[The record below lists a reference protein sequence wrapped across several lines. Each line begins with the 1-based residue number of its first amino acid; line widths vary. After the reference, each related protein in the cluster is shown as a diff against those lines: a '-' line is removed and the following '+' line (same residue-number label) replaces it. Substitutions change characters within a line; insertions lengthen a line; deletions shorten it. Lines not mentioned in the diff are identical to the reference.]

1 MLRLRRFVVAGAMTS
16 VVGSLFAGVASAET
30 QTFKAVVEF
39 SAIHECTRE
48 LVEGETRVHMVIT
61 TSENP
66 DGSTHVRVH
75 QRTHG
80 QTLLGAVSGDEYV
93 FNNGED
99 VISDFRPHRRDGPS
113 RHADGIHPPGRG
125 SRLSRGIARSRRLS
139 SAAHR
144 HVLAAAPPGD

>member
-1 MLRLRRFVVAGAMTS
+1 M
-16 VVGSLFAGVASAET
+16 GSLFAGVASAET

-99 VISDFRPHRRDGPS
+99 VISDFDLTGETGRVVTRTEF
-113 RHADGIHPPGRG
+113 IHQGEDLAFQEASLGLDDFHQRLIVTFSPLLPPVIERE
-125 SRLSRGIARSRRLS
+125 RSECR
-139 SAAHR
+139 
-144 HVLAAAPPGD
+144 